1 MNDDGF
7 DGIVLGELLKLWND
21 LLGREN
27 YAIEFNHGNPGPE
40 AGKRF
45 FILAP
50 KTQVHQRKDSHHEQ
64 RKQPAAQQKPYPDP
78 RTPFSHN
85 QTSVALGE
93 RSEIKGQIAEAKSGV
108 GSPLQS
114 DL

>member
-1 MNDDGF
+1 MDDDGL
-7 DGIVLGELLKLWND
+7 DGIVIGKLLKLWND

-27 YAIEFNHGNPGPE
+27 YAIEFHHGNPGPK
-40 AGKRF
+40 AGKRL
-45 FILAP
+45 FILAAE
-50 KTQVHQRKDSHHEQ
+50 TQENQRKHCDDEQ

-85 QTSVALGE
+85 QTSVAPGE
-93 RSEIKGQIAEAKSGV
+93 RSKVRLQRGNLTGV
-108 GSPLQS
+108 AFPIGAR